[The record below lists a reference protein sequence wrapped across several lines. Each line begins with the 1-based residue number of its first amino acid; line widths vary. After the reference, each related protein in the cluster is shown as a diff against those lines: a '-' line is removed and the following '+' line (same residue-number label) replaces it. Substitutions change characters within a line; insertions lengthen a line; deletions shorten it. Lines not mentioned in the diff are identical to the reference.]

1 MAIQSV
7 FQRHEIKYLIHTRQY
22 HQILQAMEEYME
34 PDPYPRCHI
43 RNVYYDTSDYRLI
56 RASLEKPV
64 YKEKLRLRSYGPI
77 SQEDTVFLELK
88 KKYRSVVYKRRIS
101 LPHAD
106 AEEIMAR
113 GIPLPQGSQ
122 IAREID
128 YVRRFYPH
136 LAPGMY
142 LSYHR
147 EAWRERDGGEFRV
160 TFDHDLLARTWALT
174 LSVPPFGT
182 ALLDEDQYLM
192 EVKALGA
199 IPLWMVRTLS
209 QLGIYKTSF
218 SKYGIAYQ
226 HLILQPNQGGFPHD
240 IQPIQRVI

>member
-160 TFDHDLLARTWALT
+160 TFDHDLLARTRALT

-192 EVKALGA
+192 EVKAPGA

-226 HLILQPNQGGFPHD
+226 RLILQPNQGGFPHD

>member
-192 EVKALGA
+192 EVKAPGA

>member
-88 KKYRSVVYKRRIS
+88 MKYRSVVYKRRIS

-160 TFDHDLLARTWALT
+160 TFDHDLLARTRALT

-192 EVKALGA
+192 EVKAPGA

>member
-1 MAIQSV
+1 MAIPSV

-88 KKYRSVVYKRRIS
+88 MKYRSVVYKRRIS

-106 AEEIMAR
+106 AEIMAR
-113 GIPLPQGSQ
+113 GITLPQGSQ

-160 TFDHDLLARTWALT
+160 TFDHDLLARTRALT

-192 EVKALGA
+192 EVKAPGA

-226 HLILQPNQGGFPHD
+226 RLILQPNQGGFPHD